1 MIQNNITPTHLNSI
15 EKLVIWIAAVFA
27 FLGTY
32 LFKLGAD
39 NFEQFMAVIAV
50 VFTDGFFGI
59 WAGIKTEGFMTKKA
73 MKVPLTAFIWILILS
88 CILLI
93 EKAFKGTF
101 FLSETIIAPFMV
113 WQLISALKNA
123 NRAGLIKNELLTTI
137 LEKIDKHKA

>member
-1 MIQNNITPTHLNSI
+1 MNNTLPTLTAP
-15 EKLVIWIAAVFA
+15 EKIVVWIATVFA

>member
-1 MIQNNITPTHLNSI
+1 MTHISTI
-15 EKLVIWIAAVFA
+15 EKIVIWFSAIFA

-32 LFKLGAD
+32 FFKLGAE

-123 NRAGLIKNELLTTI
+123 NRAGIIKNELLTTI